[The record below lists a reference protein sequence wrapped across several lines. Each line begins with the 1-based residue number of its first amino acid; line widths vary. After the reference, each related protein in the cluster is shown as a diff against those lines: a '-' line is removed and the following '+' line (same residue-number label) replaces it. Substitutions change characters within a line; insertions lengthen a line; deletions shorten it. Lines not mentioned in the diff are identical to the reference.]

1 MTSTILVTPCGKF
14 FQLNET
20 EKTDMN
26 RPSSTITAAGVS
38 GTLVGLILIVL
49 AAFWPEIYQRV
60 QLYPGAEAHLTAAV
74 MIAVGYFKKENV
86 LPLR

>member
-1 MTSTILVTPCGKF
+1 
-14 FQLNET
+14 
-20 EKTDMN
+20 MN

-38 GTLVGLILIVL
+38 GTLVGLSLIVL
-49 AAFWPEIYQRV
+49 AAVSPEMYQRV

-74 MIAVGYFKKENV
+74 MIAAGYFKKENV

>member
-1 MTSTILVTPCGKF
+1 
-14 FQLNET
+14 
-20 EKTDMN
+20 MN

-38 GTLVGLILIVL
+38 GTAVGLSLIAL
-49 AAFWPEIYQRV
+49 AVISPEMYQRV

-86 LPLR
+86 LPVGNG